1 MFDFLNISTAYFLAG
16 LVHMI
21 SPLITWSQLR
31 HLREGSSTL
40 WVVGSELFGAGVILL
55 ALRSVLPS
63 WVSFELANAL
73 MAAGLL
79 LQVQSM
85 AVLNRQRY
93 RAALL
98 WGIGL
103 LHFMGYTLAHQL
115 LPQSPLF
122 FVWAIAFIVAEIGWI
137 CLLAFKLS
145 KEQSLTSVRWI
156 ILAFGPIFFA
166 LILRAL
172 QVIADPAQ
180 AAHALQINTAGLAVA
195 LVDLLTAIA
204 SNIGFMSIFLERANQ
219 EVIKTRIREE
229 QEKTNR
235 QLAQKLA
242 QLDSQRSLHS
252 MAAKLSHELGQ
263 PMTSIDMLTS
273 MWQTNPTALN
283 ANDVIQQIQQASEH
297 ATQILK
303 RMREL
308 TQSGALKLQNIDLRE
323 LHQQTI
329 DLMDDWLRAH
339 HAQIELHAP
348 KQALHVQADP
358 VQLTQVLINLYRNA
372 VQAAPANSA
381 RITVSLAAQGPHV
394 NLRVHDNG
402 PGFSAKQLA
411 NPSAITSTKQ
421 DGMGLGLNIT
431 QDIIHQHR
439 GSIHLSNH
447 PQGGACIDIKLP
459 ALA

>member
-21 SPLITWSQLR
+21 SPLVAWTSLH
-31 HLREGSSTL
+31 HLRERSITFWLIGTEVFSTGL
-40 WVVGSELFGAGVILL
+40 LLL
-55 ALRSVLPS
+55 ATRQLTPN
-63 WVSFELANAL
+63 WVSFELGNSL
-73 MAAGLL
+73 LAAGLL
-79 LQVQSM
+79 LQVHGLSLLTRVQYKQSLM
-85 AVLNRQRY
+85 ISV
-93 RAALL
+93 
-98 WGIGL
+98 GL
-103 LHFMGYTLAHQL
+103 IHILGYTLAHQL
-115 LPQSPLF
+115 LPQQPAFFIWALLF
-122 FVWAIAFIVAEIGWI
+122 MAAEMGWI

-145 KEQSLTSVRWI
+145 NTQNLPTARWI
-156 ILAFGPIFFA
+156 ILAYAPIVVL

-172 QVIADPAQ
+172 QTTIDPPENAHILHTNSVGTIIA
-180 AAHALQINTAGLAVA
+180 LLGLI
-195 LVDLLTAIA
+195 TAILG
-204 SNIGFMSIFLERANQ
+204 NIGFMSIFLERANQ
-219 EVIKTRIREE
+219 EVIKTRVREE

-242 QLDSQRSLHS
+242 QLDSQRSLHK

-273 MWQTNPTALN
+273 MWQSNPAALN
-283 ANDVIQQIQQASEH
+283 ANDIIQHIQQASEH
-297 ATQILK
+297 ATHILK

-323 LHQQTI
+323 LHQQTLE
-329 DLMDDWLRAH
+329 LMDDWLRAH
-339 HAQIELHAP
+339 HAHIELQAP
-348 KQALHVQADP
+348 EQTLHVQADP

-394 NLRVHDNG
+394 NLRIHDNG

-431 QDIIHQHR
+431 QDIIEQHH
-439 GSIHLSNH
+439 GSIQLSNH
-447 PQGGACIDIKLP
+447 PHGGACIDIKLP

>member
-40 WVVGSELFGAGVILL
+40 WVLGSELFGVGVILL

-63 WVSFELANAL
+63 WISFELANAL
-73 MAAGLL
+73 LAAGLL
-79 LQVQSM
+79 LQMQSM
-85 AVLNRQRY
+85 ALLNRQRY
-93 RAALL
+93 SAALL
-98 WGIGL
+98 GGIGL
-103 LHFMGYTLAHQL
+103 LHFLGYTLARHL
-115 LPQSPLF
+115 LPQQALF
-122 FVWAIAFIVAEIGWI
+122 FVWALLFMAAEIGWI
-137 CLLAFKLS
+137 CLLTFKLS
-145 KEQSLTSVRWI
+145 KQQNLTSARWI
-156 ILAFGPIFFA
+156 GLVYAPIVVL

-172 QVIADPAQ
+172 QVMVEPPQ
-180 AAHALQINTAGLAVA
+180 AAHVLQTNTAGVGLALLD
-195 LVDLLTAIA
+195 LVTAIV

-219 EVIKTRIREE
+219 EVIETRIREE

-297 ATQILK
+297 AAHILK

-329 DLMDDWLRAH
+329 DLMGDWLRAH